1 MVKKITN
8 NDLNEAKKGAA
19 VVDFSAVWCGP
30 CQMLAPV
37 MEELSEELSGK
48 AEFYNA
54 DSDENMGL
62 AQEYRIVNQLCFP
75 LYACSKE
82 IVRKYKP
89 FLDELDLTYTQY
101 IAMMVLWEH
110 RQISVKDMGALL
122 YLDSGTL
129 TPVLKKLEQKGYLV
143 RARDS
148 EDERV
153 LNVTITELGEKLKE
167 DAVLVPKKMGCCVCL
182 EKEDA
187 DELYRLLHKVL
198 GVLGKE

>member
-1 MVKKITN
+1 MFRSGV
-8 NDLNEAKKGAA
+8 
-19 VVDFSAVWCGP
+19 
-30 CQMLAPV
+30 PV
-37 MEELSEELSGK
+37 EM
-48 AEFYNA
+48 
-54 DSDENMGL
+54 
-62 AQEYRIVNQLCFP
+62 RIIMPDKYDALKLENQLCFP

-110 RQISVKDMGALL
+110 KQISVKDMGAH
-122 YLDSGTL
+122 LDSGTL

-148 EDERV
+148 QDERV
-153 LNVTITELGEKLKE
+153 LNVTITELGEKLKK
-167 DAVLVPKKMGCCVCL
+167 DAVLVPQKMGCCVCL